1 MNPESTPKTMR
12 DVLIE
17 AIYKKMADNPRI
29 FFLSADFGAPAL
41 DKLRKDFPDR
51 FINVGIAEQNLI
63 NIATGLALE
72 GNIVFAYAIAP
83 FLTMRAYEQIR
94 LNLSISNQIKP
105 VNVNLIGVGGGMGY
119 DVAGPT
125 HHCLE
130 DLSLMRMLPGMTVFS
145 PSDWKLVE
153 NFVDYSINKETPVY
167 FRLDGKPVLPIYDQI
182 KDLNIEKGFYEL
194 KKGKGVCLI
203 STGYLTQKALKAAQ
217 EIPEVGLIDV
227 FLLKPLD
234 EKRLFEVI
242 KNYNY
247 VITLEEGFI
256 NSGGLDSLISKIILE
271 NKADIELKRMGL
283 DDKYA
288 FELGERSYLHELN
301 NLSEESIIKTV
312 QQFRHQQI
320 QPMEIKYH
328 LAEDTIDKED
338 INQLIGWLKTNP
350 RLTKGKLTLDFEKK
364 WSDWVGKKYSVFC
377 NSGSSANL
385 LMFNALLLSGVLKNK
400 KVIVPS
406 VGWVTTIAPAIQL
419 GFEPI
424 MCEADPDTFGLDL
437 NHLEELLKKHNP
449 SAVIMVQVLGVPH
462 KMDELMALKEK
473 YGFILLED
481 ACAAMGASY
490 HGKRVGS
497 FGDLSSFSLYFGH
510 QLSTIEGGL
519 VSTDNKLFNDLLLLL
534 RSHGWSKDLDK
545 DTHNQL
551 VKQYGIDDFHSPFIF
566 YVPGYN
572 LRSTDLNA
580 FIGIRQI
587 DKMDWLIKR
596 RGENHAIYKKLLG
609 DYLYTQKA
617 PSDSVICSIHFGA
630 LAKDSEER
638 KKIVK
643 ALEGNGIETRIFSA
657 GNLGLHPF
665 WYNKYGQAS
674 FPMAD
679 RIHHTGFFLPNN
691 PSLSSQDIEFI
702 SKVVLDSIK

>member
-1 MNPESTPKTMR
+1 
-12 DVLIE
+12 
-17 AIYKKMADNPRI
+17 
-29 FFLSADFGAPAL
+29 
-41 DKLRKDFPDR
+41 
-51 FINVGIAEQNLI
+51 
-63 NIATGLALE
+63 
-72 GNIVFAYAIAP
+72 
-83 FLTMRAYEQIR
+83 
-94 LNLSISNQIKP
+94 
-105 VNVNLIGVGGGMGY
+105 
-119 DVAGPT
+119 
-125 HHCLE
+125 
-130 DLSLMRMLPGMTVFS
+130 
-145 PSDWKLVE
+145 
-153 NFVDYSINKETPVY
+153 
-167 FRLDGKPVLPIYDQI
+167 
-182 KDLNIEKGFYEL
+182 
-194 KKGKGVCLI
+194 
-203 STGYLTQKALKAAQ
+203 
-217 EIPEVGLIDV
+217 
-227 FLLKPLD
+227 
-234 EKRLFEVI
+234 
-242 KNYNY
+242 
-247 VITLEEGFI
+247 
-256 NSGGLDSLISKIILE
+256 
-271 NKADIELKRMGL
+271 
-283 DDKYA
+283 
-288 FELGERSYLHELN
+288 
-301 NLSEESIIKTV
+301 
-312 QQFRHQQI
+312 
-320 QPMEIKYH
+320 MEIKYH

-338 INQLIGWLKTNP
+338 INQLIEWLKTEP
-350 RLTKGKLTLDFEKK
+350 RLTKSKLTLDFEKK

-424 MCEADPDTFGLDL
+424 MCEADKDTFGLDL
-437 NHLEELLKKHNP
+437 NHLEELCKKHKP
-449 SAVIMVQVLGVPH
+449 GAVIMVQVLGVPH

-497 FGDLSSFSLYFGH
+497 FGDMSSFSLYFGH

-545 DTHNQL
+545 ETHNQL
-551 VKQYGIDDFHSPFIF
+551 IKQYGVDDFHSPFVF
-566 YVPGYN
+566 YIPGYN

-596 RGENHAIYKKLLG
+596 RGENHAVYKKLLG
-609 DYLYTQKA
+609 DYLYSQKP

-630 LAKDSEER
+630 LAKSGEER
-638 KKIVK
+638 RKIVK
-643 ALEGNGIETRIFSA
+643 ALEENGIETRIFSA

-665 WYNKYGQAS
+665 WYNRYGKAS

-691 PSLSSQDIEFI
+691 PSLNPKDIEFI
-702 SKVVLDSIK
+702 SQVVLNSIK